1 MDLQKV
7 CVCMCLRYCNDVEM
21 KIVTT
26 FVGLVDVVETTGQA
40 VFDALKLEPET
51 VGLDLCACVGF
62 ASDGAS
68 AMVGQ
73 LPYNSVWSRI
83 RKVSLNCILMKF
95 VCLPLA
101 LCAEHGFEKMP
112 SNLGFLLKEI
122 PMWFSK
128 SIIKK
133 EK

>member
-1 MDLQKV
+1 M
-7 CVCMCLRYCNDVEM
+7 
-21 KIVTT
+21 TA
-26 FVGLVDVVETTGQA
+26 FAGLVDVVEATGKA
-40 VFDALKLEPET
+40 VFEALKLELET
-51 VGLDLCACVGF
+51 VACVGF

-83 RKVSLNCILMKF
+83 RAVSPNCILMKF